1 MNSSS
6 SIDRTSDRGAVG
18 LHNIGN
24 TCFFNSVV
32 QCLSNTRPLLEYI
45 LSQDYVREV
54 KNPTRSILIRRF
66 AELITNLWSG
76 QKGPYSVHSV
86 RNAIIVY
93 TSRFANNNQHD
104 AQELLRYLLEG
115 LHRDLNQV
123 DGEATVSPS
132 GKTIKDKN
140 EELDAERTW
149 QLYLKSDRSIIVD
162 TFGGLLKSILKCKTC
177 GFSSTVF
184 EPFWDLSL
192 SLPVCDANVLTRKPN
207 LNDCLDFFTKEEL
220 LDEQEQPT
228 CAKCKV
234 KRICTKR
241 IMIQKFPQILV
252 IHLKRF
258 SNSRLFEKVDCYI
271 DFPVVDLNMSTYSA
285 DAKIREA
292 MYDLYGV
299 INHIGS
305 AQFGHY
311 TAYCKNPRIG
321 EWYRFNDRSVSL
333 IGKHMTDKSSAYIL
347 FYEKST

>member
-1 MNSSS
+1 MNPTSLVSQ
-6 SIDRTSDRGAVG
+6 TSDRGIVG
-18 LHNIGN
+18 LQNIGN

-45 LSQDYVREV
+45 LSQEFVKEVR
-54 KNPTRSILIRRF
+54 NPSRCILIRRF

-86 RNAIIVY
+86 RSAIIIY

-123 DGEATVSPS
+123 DSEAVASP
-132 GKTIKDKN
+132 GKEIKDNN
-140 EELDAERTW
+140 ESLDAERTW
-149 QLYLKSDRSIIVD
+149 QLYLKSDKSKIVE
-162 TFGGLLKSILKCKTC
+162 TFGGLLRSILKCTVC

-192 SLPVCDANVLTRKPN
+192 PLPSDAYASSRKPN
-207 LNDCLDFFTKEEL
+207 LNDCLDFFTKEES
-220 LDEQEQPT
+220 LDGQEKPT
-228 CAKCKV
+228 CAKCKA
-234 KRICTKR
+234 KQICTKR
-241 IMIQKFPQILV
+241 ILIQKFPQILV

-258 SNSRLFEKVDCYI
+258 SNNRLFEKVDSYI
-271 DFPVVDLNMSTYSA
+271 DFPVLDLNMSTYSA
-285 DAKIREA
+285 DPKIQKA

-305 AQFGHY
+305 PQFGHY

-321 EWYRFNDRSVSL
+321 EWYRFNDKSVSL
-333 IGKHMTDKSSAYIL
+333 MGQSMTDKSSAYIL
-347 FYEKST
+347 FYEKAP